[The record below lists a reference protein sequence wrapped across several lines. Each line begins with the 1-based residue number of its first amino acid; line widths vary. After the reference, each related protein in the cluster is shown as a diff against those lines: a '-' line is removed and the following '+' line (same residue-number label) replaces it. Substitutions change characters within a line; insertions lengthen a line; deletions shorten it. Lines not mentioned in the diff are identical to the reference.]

1 MISGLPTEVAD
12 SMVRIRELRAYE
24 SFDDFRVRTRLGSAV
39 LSRLSQADAF
49 RSLKLERRSALW
61 ESLPDQKSHPLFDDQ
76 VQQEQTPDGL
86 PDMSPLAQILADY
99 QSTGLSLKGHPLESF
114 RPKFHELGIT
124 AAAALKNRPPDRR
137 VHVAGIVLVRQHP
150 GSARGITFVTLE
162 DETGTANLVI
172 HPDVWNRFRVVART
186 ASAVIA
192 RGILQNEAGV
202 IHVVTDYLEDL
213 SKAVSGGRYQS
224 RDFK

>member
-1 MISGLPTEVAD
+1 MISGLATEVAD
-12 SMVRIRELRAYE
+12 SIVRIRELRAYE

-76 VQQEQTPDGL
+76 VQQEQTPAGL

-99 QSTGLSLKGHPLESF
+99 QSTGLSLKGHPLKSF

-124 AAAALKNRPPDRR
+124 AAAALKHRPPDRR
-137 VHVAGIVLVRQHP
+137 VRVAGIVLVRQHP

-202 IHVVTDYLEDL
+202 IHVVADYLEDL
-213 SKAVSGGRYQS
+213 SKAVSGGRYQY
-224 RDFK
+224 RDVQ